1 MLDLLISNQKPK
13 KKIMEKLFYMLVN
26 KYLAAI
32 KYMKENCSGQDTVW
46 TPRKTI
52 KDTTVPYNSTWEA
65 KFH

>member
-1 MLDLLISNQKPK
+1 
-13 KKIMEKLFYMLVN
+13 MLVN

-52 KDTTVPYNSTWEA
+52 KDTTVPYNSTWGSQISLTI
-65 KFH
+65 KKKQ